1 MQATFNP
8 DRILDAI
15 LETFVEYDN
24 WLTLRQ
30 LANRPTGDPS
40 NEQLIAGIVDRHSR
54 VLVIT
59 DGCSASSAQA
69 SSRMLLRLRLV
80 NSYPSIR
87 CNIPINYAH
96 NPPSRQNFPQIFLSS
111 DCKHGLHQDPTTP
124 PLFWT
129 RSGEADSLCR
139 DLCRNC
145 PIPAGVKRVRAV
157 SLAYK

>member
-59 DGCSASSAQA
+59 DGC
-69 SSRMLLRLRLV
+69 RCKLRTGF
-80 NSYPSIR
+80 IEDAAA
-87 CNIPINYAH
+87 IA
-96 NPPSRQNFPQIFLSS
+96 SRQQLS
-111 DCKHGLHQDPTTP
+111 KH
-124 PLFWT
+124 PL
-129 RSGEADSLCR
+129 
-139 DLCRNC
+139 
-145 PIPAGVKRVRAV
+145 
-157 SLAYK
+157 